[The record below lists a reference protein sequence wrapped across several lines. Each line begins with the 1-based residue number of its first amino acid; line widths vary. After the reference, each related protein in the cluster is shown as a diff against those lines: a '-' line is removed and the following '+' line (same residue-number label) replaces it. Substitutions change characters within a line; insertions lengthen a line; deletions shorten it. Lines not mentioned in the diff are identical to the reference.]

1 MGMAHI
7 LGHLTPHQRE
17 LVPWLLLPLT
27 LDEIA
32 ERAGYSGR
40 TSVEHHWHG
49 IIYRLL
55 LSGGGAVTRLAL
67 LRLVVGMDP
76 CWCKVTASA

>member
-1 MGMAHI
+1 MDARAHV
-7 LGHLTPHQRE
+7 LGHLTPLQRE
-17 LVPWLLLPLT
+17 LVPWLMQSLT

-40 TSVEHHWHG
+40 TSVEYHWYG

-55 LSGGGAVTRLAL
+55 LGGGGQSIAS
-67 LRLVVGMDP
+67 P
-76 CWCKVTASA
+76 CCGW